1 MFKKLLIAN
10 RGEIAIRIARTAAQ
24 MGVSVV
30 TVHTADDARCLHVKH
45 GDQSCELPGAGAAGY
60 MDVDALIRTAV
71 ETGCEAVHP
80 GYGLLSERAD
90 FARASAEA
98 GLTFVGPD
106 PETLEEMGD
115 KLRARAV
122 AQSLDV
128 PVPLGDG
135 PFATVEEARAFL
147 DKVGDPIM
155 LKAVQGGGGRGMRRV
170 ETSDELASVFE
181 QARAEAASGSGM
193 ADIYAEEYLADQRHI
208 EVQVLGDGKA
218 VTHLWDRDCTL
229 QRRNQKVV
237 ELAPAVGL
245 TDDLRGQMIQA
256 SLTLARASKLRGVA
270 TVEFLVDMQAGAF
283 RFIETNP
290 RIQVEHTVTEEV
302 TGYDLVELQLR
313 LAAGEV
319 LADIDQH
326 LLTPAAPMGTAIEV
340 RVNTQTL
347 QPDGTVLPV
356 SGTLER
362 FHMPGG
368 QGVRVET
375 HGYANYATNP
385 GFDPMLVKII
395 VHHRR
400 DDLPGL
406 LQRADRALSETE
418 ISGVDTNLG
427 QLRSILAAPEVQ
439 KWDVTTRF
447 LDGFS
452 GAAAQPGRVFDAR
465 QDSPKE
471 TVSPIDVPEGCV
483 SVAAPIQALVSD
495 VLVTPGDKVQA
506 GQELMIIEAM
516 KMQHPIVAPQS
527 GRIEELPATKGDTV
541 PVGATLCILR
551 PDGDTHEAQEHETAI
566 DPDSPRGDLTK
577 LSERV
582 ALTLDRARPKAVERR
597 RTRGQATTRENVE
610 RLCAGG
616 EFHEYGQLVIAA
628 QRKKLG
634 VEALIKS
641 SPADGIVTGLGTVNA
656 GQFEDA
662 AGQVAILAYDS
673 TVMAGTQGVFG
684 HRKTDRLLEKA
695 AELGLAS
702 IFLTEGGGGRP
713 NDDDFAGT
721 MHCALD
727 VKTFTAY
734 AGLRGWGPKI
744 AVNSGFCFA
753 GNAALFGAGDIRIAA
768 RNSWIGLGGP
778 AMIEAGGLGRFDP
791 REVGPAPMQAEI
803 GLVDILTE
811 DDTQAVDAARQV
823 LSYFQGATDDW
834 TVADERMLRH
844 LVPEDRK
851 RIYDPR
857 KVVQALA
864 DAGSFLE
871 LGAQFGVGLITGF
884 LRIEGRPM
892 GVMLNNPHHLGG
904 ALDAQAS
911 TKGARF
917 MRLCNR
923 FGLPLLSLCDTPGF
937 MVGPDSEREGGVAAA
952 CDFIGAGADL
962 SVPLFFVA
970 LRKGYGIGAQAMAG
984 GSFAN
989 PVFTISWPT
998 GEFGAMGLEGGVRLG
1013 YRKEL
1018 EALTDPEARE
1028 ALFGKLVARAYA
1040 EGGAINVASYNEID
1054 AVIDPADTRSWI
1066 MRGLNAHQAADV

>member
-24 MGVSVV
+24 MGISVV
-30 TVHTADDARCLHVKH
+30 AVHTPDDARCLHVKH
-45 GDQSCELPGAGAAGY
+45 GDEACELPGAGAAGY
-60 MDVDALIRTAV
+60 MDIDALIAV
-71 ETGCEAVHP
+71 AVKTGCDAVHP

-90 FARASAEA
+90 LARACDEA
-98 GLTFVGPD
+98 GLVFVGPT
-106 PETLEEMGD
+106 PTTLEDMGD
-115 KLRARAV
+115 KLRAREV

-128 PVPLGDG
+128 PVPRGDG
-135 PFATVEEARAFL
+135 PFTTVEEVKAFL
-147 DKVGDPIM
+147 DQVDGPIM
-155 LKAVQGGGGRGMRRV
+155 LKAVHGGGGRGMRRV
-170 ETSDELASVFE
+170 ETPEQLAKAFQ
-181 QARAEAASGSGM
+181 QAQAEAASGSGM
-193 ADIYAEEYLADQRHI
+193 AEIYAEEYLTNQRHI
-208 EVQVLGDGKA
+208 EVQVLGDGQA
-218 VTHLWDRDCTL
+218 VTQLWDRDCTL
-229 QRRNQKVV
+229 QQRNQKVV
-237 ELAPAVGL
+237 ELAPALGL
-245 TDDLRGQMIQA
+245 AENLRKQMIKA
-256 SLTLARASKLRGVA
+256 SLALVGATKLRGVA
-270 TVEFLVDMQAGAF
+270 TVEFLVNAQSGAF

-290 RIQVEHTVTEEV
+290 RIQVEHTVTEAI
-302 TGYDLVELQLR
+302 TGFDLVELQLR
-313 LAAGEV
+313 LANGEA
-319 LADIDQH
+319 LEHIDPQ
-326 LLTPAAPMGTAIEV
+326 LLNPAAPLGAAIQL
-340 RVNTQTL
+340 RVNTQTV
-347 QPDGTVLPV
+347 QADGTALPV
-356 SGTLER
+356 TGTLER
-362 FHMPGG
+362 FQMPGG

-375 HGYANYATNP
+375 HGYAGYTTNS
-385 GFDPMLVKII
+385 GFDPMLAKII
-395 VHHRR
+395 VHAGR
-400 DDLPGL
+400 DDLTKL
-406 LQRADRALSETE
+406 LQRADRALSEVE
-418 ISGVDTNLG
+418 ITGVDTNLFH
-427 QLRSILAAPEVQ
+427 LRSILSAPAVQ
-439 KWDVTTRF
+439 RWDVSTQF

-452 GAAAQPGRVFDAR
+452 GGETRPNRVF
-465 QDSPKE
+465 QEQKE
-471 TVSPIDVPEGCV
+471 TPKPTEAKVSVPGGCV
-483 SVAAPIQALVSD
+483 GVAAPIQALVSD
-495 VLVTPGDKVQA
+495 VLISPGDTVRA
-506 GQELMIIEAM
+506 GQELFIIEAM
-516 KMQHPIVAPQS
+516 KMQHAIAAPQS
-527 GRIEELPATKGDTV
+527 GWIEDISTAKGETV
-541 PVGATLCILR
+541 PIGAMLCVLRAVGGVQNTLEVEF
-551 PDGDTHEAQEHETAI
+551 DV
-566 DPDSPRGDLTK
+566 DPGSPRADLSTLK
-577 LSERV
+577 DRL
-582 ALTLDRARPKAVERR
+582 ALTLDAARPKAVERR
-597 RTRGQATTRENVE
+597 RARGQATTRENVD
-610 RLCAGG
+610 RLCEGG

-634 VEALIKS
+634 VDALIKS

-656 GQFEDA
+656 GQFDA
-662 AGQVAILAYDS
+662 AKGQVAILAYDS

-695 AELGLAS
+695 SELGLAS

-727 VKTFTAY
+727 VKTFSDY

-803 GLVDILTE
+803 GLVDILTD
-811 DDTQAVDAARQV
+811 DDTQAVDVAREV

-834 TVADERMLRH
+834 TVTDERMLRH

-851 RIYDPR
+851 RIYEPR
-857 KVVQALA
+857 KVAMALA
-864 DAGSFLE
+864 DTGSFLE
-871 LGAQFGVGLITGF
+871 LGACFGIGLITGF

-904 ALDAQAS
+904 ALDAPAS

-923 FGLPLLSLCDTPGF
+923 FGLPILSLCDTPGF
-937 MVGPDSEREGGVAAA
+937 MVGPDSEQQGGVAAA
-952 CDFIGAGADL
+952 CDFIGAGAAL

-989 PVFTISWPT
+989 PVFTIAWPT

-1018 EALTDPEARE
+1018 EAEPDPVARE
-1028 ALFGKLVARAYA
+1028 VLFDKLVARAYA
-1040 EGGAINVASYNEID
+1040 EGRAINVASYNEID

-1066 MRGLNAHQAADV
+1066 LRGLNAHRTAAV